1 MDDLRAQI
9 SMKNLQEGGS
19 QSPLL
24 EFKGVLD
31 GYDPEVDQRFGGVR
45 VKLRFS
51 NLEVIRSTQPYHFPL
66 AELAIRHSNQKKSG
80 WGVLSTSAEQFFQS
94 PEDDLPILVG
104 KRIHMSRTG
113 GHMMWNRDKGAEEP
127 REAWEILGVEGLSSS
142 NGSTPAQAG
151 AKPDTALSAAIKLLN
166 GKTIQ
171 EFNQEALRNSTVK
184 SDPGLVSQILGG
196 QFATALEQN
205 GTVSKDAAGKYVVS
219 ESALAAVS

>member
-1 MDDLRAQI
+1 
-9 SMKNLQEGGS
+9 
-19 QSPLL
+19 
-24 EFKGVLD
+24 
-31 GYDPEVDQRFGGVR
+31 
-45 VKLRFS
+45 
-51 NLEVIRSTQPYHFPL
+51 
-66 AELAIRHSNQKKSG
+66 
-80 WGVLSTSAEQFFQS
+80 
-94 PEDDLPILVG
+94 
-104 KRIHMSRTG
+104 
-113 GHMMWNRDKGAEEP
+113 MMWNRDKGAEEP